1 MDLFFDTSEFSPTG
15 NNVQGLV
22 LKFLNFGLVK
32 LLVVMQH
39 LSCSFGLG
47 ICRVG

>member
-15 NNVQGLV
+15 NNVQELV
-22 LKFLNFGLVK
+22 LNFLNFGLVK
-32 LLVVMQH
+32 LLVVVQH
-39 LSCSFGLG
+39 LNCSFALG

>member
-1 MDLFFDTSEFSPTG
+1 MDFFFYTSELSPTG
-15 NNVQGLV
+15 NNVLELV

-32 LLVVMQH
+32 LLVVVQL